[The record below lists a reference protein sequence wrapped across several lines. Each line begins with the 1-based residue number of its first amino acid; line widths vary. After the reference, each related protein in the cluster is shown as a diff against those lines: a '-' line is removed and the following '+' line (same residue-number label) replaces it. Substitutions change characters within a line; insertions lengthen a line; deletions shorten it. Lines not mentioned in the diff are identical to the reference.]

1 MAEISKYL
9 FVRHLRAE
17 PSSHV
22 IQYKNGRLRRSGR
35 GAAFW
40 FMALDAAIVEIPVD
54 DRELSFLFH
63 GRSADFQDV
72 TAQGVMTFRVVE
84 PTVLAERIDFGIHLW
99 TGKHQREP
107 IAQLSGLLTQLAQQ
121 FALDYM
127 AVTGVRELLAHG
139 HERIRQRIQAGLLAD
154 DTLAQLGLELVSIRI
169 AAIRPSAD
177 LEKALEAPTRERIQ
191 QEADEAGFARRALAV
206 EKERAIAENELQNR
220 IELARREQ
228 QLITERG
235 ANDRKRASEKAEA
248 ERIGAEGRSRCAK
261 IDAEAEAE
269 ALRMVEQ
276 VRLEGERERMNIHRE
291 LPPAV
296 IFGLAAQELAG
307 KLQRIDHLNLS
318 PDAFGPMLGN
328 LMRAGTEK
336 LERELGP
343 AEGQNG
349 GK

>member
-1 MAEISKYL
+1 MAAIDNYL

-22 IQYKNGRLRRSGR
+22 IQYKNGKPRRSRR

-40 FMALDAAIVEIPVD
+40 FLPLVSAIVEVPVD

-63 GRSADFQDV
+63 GRSSDFQDV

-84 PTVLAERIDFGIHLW
+84 PTVLAERIDFGIDLGSGRHL
-99 TGKHQREP
+99 REP
-107 IAQLSGLLTQLAQQ
+107 LAQLSGLLTQLAQQ
-121 FALDYM
+121 FALDFM
-127 AVTGVRELLAHG
+127 ALTGVRELLAG
-139 HERIRQRIQAGLLAD
+139 
-154 DTLAQLGLELVSIRI
+154 LGLELVSIRM
-169 AAIRPSAD
+169 AAIRPTAD

-191 QEADEAGFARRALAV
+191 QEADEAGFSRRALAV

-228 QLITERG
+228 QLIAERG
-235 ANDRKRASEKAEA
+235 ANERKRASESAEA
-248 ERIGAEGRSRCAK
+248 ERIEAEGRSQCAK
-261 IDAEAEAE
+261 IEAEAE
-269 ALRMVEQ
+269 ALRVVEQ
-276 VRLEGERERMNIHRE
+276 VRLESERERMNIHRE

-307 KLQRIDHLNLS
+307 KLQRIEHLSLA
-318 PDAFGPMLGN
+318 PDSFGPLLSN
-328 LMRAGTEK
+328 LMRAQTDK

-343 AEGQNG
+343 SELEG
-349 GK
+349 

>member
-1 MAEISKYL
+1 MAEINNYL
-9 FVRHLRAE
+9 FLHHLRAE

-35 GAAFW
+35 GASFW
-40 FMALDAAIVEIPVD
+40 FVALDAAIVEIPVD

-84 PTVLAERIDFGIHLW
+84 PTVLAERIDFGIHLRS
-99 TGKHQREP
+99 GQHQREP
-107 IAQLSGLLTQLAQQ
+107 LAQLSGLLTQLAQQ

-127 AVTGVRELLAHG
+127 AETGVRELLAHG
-139 HERIRQRIQAGLLAD
+139 HERIRQRIHTGLLAD

-248 ERIGAEGRSRCAK
+248 ERIAAEGRSRCAK

-269 ALRMVEQ
+269 ALRLVEQ
-276 VRLEGERERMNIHRE
+276 VRLEAERERMNIHRE

-307 KLQRIDHLNLS
+307 KLQRIDHLNLA
-318 PDAFGPMLGN
+318 PDSFGPLLGS
-328 LMRAGTEK
+328 LMRAGTDK
-336 LERELGP
+336 LERELSQGE
-343 AEGQNG
+343 AG
-349 GK
+349 